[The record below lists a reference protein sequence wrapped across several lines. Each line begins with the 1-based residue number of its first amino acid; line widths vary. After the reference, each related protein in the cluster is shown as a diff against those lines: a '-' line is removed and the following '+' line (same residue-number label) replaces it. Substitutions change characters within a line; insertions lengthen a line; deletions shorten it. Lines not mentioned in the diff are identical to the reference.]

1 MNATV
6 APAAVAPAW
15 SPDLEERY
23 APLIEQLERLIP
35 CMEVPLHLPWIDAI
49 NKLKKER
56 GALIMAHNY
65 QSPEIFH
72 GVADITG
79 DSLALAQHAATCGSD
94 IVVMC
99 GVHFMAESVKVL
111 APDKTVLIPDME
123 AGCSLA
129 ASITAEDVL
138 ALRARH
144 PGVPVVS
151 YVNTSAAV
159 KAVSDSCC
167 TSANAVQV
175 TEAVAREFG
184 VNKVIFLPDR
194 YLGSW
199 VAQQTDV
206 ELVLWNGAC
215 EVHEKFTAVEARHA
229 REQFKAKIVA
239 HPECPPDVLAEA
251 DFVGSTS
258 AMGRWLAKEK
268 PERVA
273 MITECSMADNL
284 RNDFPQVE
292 FIKPCNLCPYM
303 KKITLPKI
311 HAVLSDLSNEVV
323 VAPEDIV
330 GARKALD
337 RMLAVGR
344 RDRV

>member
-1 MNATV
+1 
-6 APAAVAPAW
+6 
-15 SPDLEERY
+15 
-23 APLIEQLERLIP
+23 
-35 CMEVPLHLPWIDAI
+35 
-49 NKLKKER
+49 
-56 GALIMAHNY
+56 MAHNY
-65 QSPEIFH
+65 QAPEIFH

-79 DSLALAQHAATCGSD
+79 DSLALAQQAASCGSD
-94 IVVMC
+94 LVVMC

-111 APDKTVLIPDME
+111 APNKTVLIPDME

-129 ASITAEDVL
+129 SSITAADVL

-144 PGVPVVS
+144 PGIPVVT

-175 TEAVAREFG
+175 VESIAAEHG
-184 VNKVIFLPDR
+184 VDKVLFLPDR
-194 YLGSW
+194 FLGAW
-199 VAQQTDV
+199 TAQQTDV
-206 ELVLWNGAC
+206 ELILWQGAC
-215 EVHEKFTAVEARHA
+215 EVHEKFTAMEARHT

-258 AMGRWLAKEK
+258 AMGKWLAKEK

-284 RNDFPQVE
+284 RNDFPQIE
-292 FIKPCNLCPYM
+292 FIKPCNLCPHM
-303 KKITLPKI
+303 KRITLPKI
-311 HAVLSDLSNEVV
+311 HAVLRDLSNQVEVP
-323 VAPEDIV
+323 VADIV
-330 GARKALD
+330 GAQRALE

-344 RDRV
+344 GDKV

>member
-6 APAAVAPAW
+6 APAW
-15 SPDLEERY
+15 SPELEARY
-23 APLIEQLERLIP
+23 APLAETLERLIP
-35 CMEVPLHLPWIDAI
+35 CVEVPLHLPWIHAI
-49 NKLKKER
+49 NALKKER

-79 DSLALAQHAATCGSD
+79 DSLALAQQAASCDSD
-94 IVVMC
+94 LIVMC

-111 APDKTVLIPDME
+111 APNKTVLIPDME

-144 PGVPVVS
+144 PGLPVVS

-175 TEAVAREFG
+175 VESVAEEFG
-184 VNKVIFLPDR
+184 VDKVIFLPDR

-199 VAQQTDV
+199 VAQQTDI

-215 EVHEKFTAVEARHA
+215 EVHEKFTAAEARHT
-229 REQFKAKIVA
+229 RERFNAKIVA
-239 HPECPPDVLAEA
+239 HPECPPEVLAEA

-258 AMGRWLAKEK
+258 AMGKWLAKEK

-311 HAVLSDLSNEVV
+311 HAVLRDLSNEVV
-323 VAPEDIV
+323 VSPEDVV
-330 GARKALD
+330 GARRALD

-344 RDRV
+344 RDKV